1 MLKRSHL
8 LCLALLMLLAGCSS
22 LHQPTRV
29 APPAP
34 PAGYLESGG
43 AAAGEPLQ
51 RWWLEFH
58 DPDLNRLMGELFAD
72 NLQLEQVFARL
83 EQAAAAAR
91 SAGAARYP
99 SLTLAGEG
107 GRSMQ
112 PGVVGEVEGNNLK
125 GSLAASFELDLWG
138 KLKNRRQ
145 AAGELQ
151 QASLHE
157 LRTLY
162 LGLSAQLADLYY
174 QAVEQRSQLALTDA
188 SVASFRD
195 TVTRVESRY
204 RQGLAPAL
212 DLYQARQS
220 QSAAEAAR
228 PRFENSLA
236 ATEHALAVL
245 LGRYPDRAS
254 AGTLA
259 ELPTLQQQ
267 FPAGLPGSLLQRRPD
282 VAASFARLH
291 AADAEV
297 AVALADRLPT
307 LSLLGSVGSLRQESA
322 AGLLSGSFWNLA
334 GQLALPLID
343 GGRRRAEV
351 QRTRAVLQER
361 VAAYRQSVLDA
372 YREVEDALAANRTG
386 EERVLRLAETE
397 QATGASLR
405 LSLQRYLYG
414 VSDYLPVLTAQR
426 NHFQTQSELL
436 SARRQLIASRISLAR
451 VLGGDWM
458 NDMIEQRSTALQ
470 GEQQP

>member
-1 MLKRSHL
+1 MLKFCRLPCLPL
-8 LCLALLMLLAGCSS
+8 LLLLAGCS

-29 APPAP
+29 DPPAI
-34 PAGYLESGG
+34 PAGYLEPAG
-43 AAAGEPLQ
+43 ATPGEPLQ
-51 RWWLEFH
+51 RWWQEFR
-58 DPDLNRLMGELFAD
+58 DPALNHLMEELFSG
-72 NLQLEQVFARL
+72 NLQLDQVYARL
-83 EQAAAAAR
+83 DQAVAAAR

-99 SLTLAGEG
+99 VLTLAGEG

-112 PGVVGEVEGNNLK
+112 PGVVGEVEGNNLQ
-125 GSLAASFELDLWG
+125 GSLAASFEIDLWG
-138 KLKNRRQ
+138 RLKNRQQ
-145 AAGELQ
+145 AAGYLQ

-157 LRTLY
+157 LQTLY
-162 LGLSAQLADLYY
+162 LGLTAQLADLYY
-174 QAVEQRSQLALTDA
+174 QAVDQRSQLALTDA
-188 SVASFRD
+188 TINSFRD
-195 TVTRVESRY
+195 TVTRVGNRY

-220 QSAAEAAR
+220 LSAAEAAR

-245 LGRYPDRAS
+245 LGRYPDRSS
-254 AGTLA
+254 AGSLA

-282 VAASFARLH
+282 VAASFARLR
-291 AADAEV
+291 AADAEI
-297 AVALADRLPT
+297 AVALADRLPS
-307 LSLLGSVGSLRQESA
+307 LSLLGSAGYLDQDSA
-322 AGLLSGSFWNLA
+322 LGALKGNFWNLA
-334 GQLALPLID
+334 GQLALPLVD

-351 QRTRAVLQER
+351 ERTRAVLQER

-386 EERVLRLAETE
+386 EERVLRLAETK
-397 QATGASLR
+397 QATEAALR

-451 VLGGDWM
+451 ALGGDWM
-458 NDMIEQRSTALQ
+458 NDMIEQRTTALQ